1 VLVNGKQAPV
11 AAPKSTIG
19 QASIYCRPW
28 HLKPVPT
35 GHGYHQGIISG
46 VRRLG
51 SIRRIEVLQAN
62 GTKLEVEVPLVTNLR
77 VGEEI
82 GLEILD
88 GVIF

>member
-1 VLVNGKQAPV
+1 
-11 AAPKSTIG
+11 
-19 QASIYCRPW
+19 
-28 HLKPVPT
+28 
-35 GHGYHQGIISG
+35 
-46 VRRLG
+46 
-51 SIRRIEVLQAN
+51 VLQAN